1 MRRIM
6 PKSKK
11 NLRRKADYSSDEGA
25 EDNTNTASRL
35 GNAAETASTRR
46 AEHKKLKKGKKK
58 IKPPPA
64 RSGLSFTDDGN
75 DGGGSGLDGDDEFDE
90 RHPNPMQCLGLPK

>member
-6 PKSKK
+6 AKSKK
-11 NLRRKADYSSDEGA
+11 NLRRKANYSSDDGA

-35 GNAAETASTRR
+35 GNAAEAASTRR

-58 IKPPPA
+58 IKPPA

-75 DGGGSGLDGDDEFDE
+75 DGGG
-90 RHPNPMQCLGLPK
+90 R